1 MSITL
6 GELKTQSRF
15 RANMENS
22 QFITDLELT
31 TYINASVAELQDLLI
46 STYGTQYYTINTLF
60 TTVGQQ
66 KDYALDTVAPNMY
79 KLEGVD
85 AKINSSDFFTLR
97 PFNFNERNRNDS
109 FSSWGLLTGPTIR
122 YRLVGSNLSF
132 SPAPDGAYQIKVWYI
147 PFAPKLSSDADSL
160 ADYNQYAEYV
170 IVDAAIKMMQKEE
183 SDVQVLL
190 VQKAA
195 LIKRI
200 VEMAQNRDAGQP
212 ESISDIYAENND
224 YYFYQGS

>member
-1 MSITL
+1 MITL
-6 GELKTQSRF
+6 ADLKQQSRY

-22 QFITDLELT
+22 QFVTDSELT
-31 TYINASVAELQDLLI
+31 TYINASIAELQDLLI
-46 STYGTQYYTINTLF
+46 STYGTQYFTINATF
-60 TTVGQQ
+60 STVAQQ
-66 KDYALDTVAPNMY
+66 KDYSLDTVAPNMY

-132 SPAPDGAYQIKVWYI
+132 SPAPDGAYQIKVWYV
-147 PFAPKLSSDADSL
+147 PFAPKLAADSDTL
-160 ADYNQYAEYV
+160 NDYNQYSEYV

-183 SDVQVLL
+183 SDVQVLAM
-190 VQKAA
+190 QKAA

-212 ESISDIYAENND
+212 ESVSDIYAENND
-224 YYFYQGS
+224 YYFYRGT